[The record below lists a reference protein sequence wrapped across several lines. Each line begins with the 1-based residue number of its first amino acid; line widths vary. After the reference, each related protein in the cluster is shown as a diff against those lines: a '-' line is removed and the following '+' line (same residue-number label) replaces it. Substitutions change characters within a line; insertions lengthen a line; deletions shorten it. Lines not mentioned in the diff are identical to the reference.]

1 MFKVWIFRSEIVMN
15 ISSNVAYATVH
26 RMILYIASPASGPS
40 EEGAPMLVKDC
51 PERDLDVKRI
61 RSPFRRGGLTL
72 IFGSSRS
79 DAA

>member
-1 MFKVWIFRSEIVMN
+1 MN
-15 ISSNVAYATVH
+15 IFSNVVHATVH
-26 RMILYIASPASGPS
+26 RMIFYIASLASGPS
-40 EEGAPMLVKDC
+40 EEGAPMLVKGC

-72 IFGSSRS
+72 VFSSSRS